1 MTIKNRTQFTKTLN
15 TLSSVKKNYTALAV
29 YAIEQAA
36 THGNL
41 KEVTELYNHS
51 HFVKSDGSLSA
62 EGKRLQ
68 SYIQAQYKGLKLA
81 HDNAAMIVE
90 FSAKIDTTRRHM
102 IIDLKATSELD
113 NDTVYANG
121 ELIGAYVYQSKALY
135 TSDFSKWMDY
145 ATFENLSKPAKEETI
160 RQVNAKT
167 MLTNVLA
174 LLDNGAVIKGDYKT
188 LLDLSDKLADF
199 KLLLDNAAIRE
210 QSGVDL
216 AALAQTMSVP
226 ASSKSRA
233 AH

>member
-1 MTIKNRTQFTKTLN
+1 MTIKNRSAFVKTLN
-15 TLSSVKKNYTALAV
+15 TLSSVKKNYTSLAL

-68 SYIQAQYKGLKLA
+68 SYIQAQYKGLKVT
-81 HDNAAMIVE
+81 HDNARIAVE
-90 FSAKIDTTRRHM
+90 FSAKPEATRRHM
-102 IIDLKATSELD
+102 IVDLEATRTLD
-113 NDTVYANG
+113 SSTEYANG
-121 ELIGAYVYQSKALY
+121 ETVGNHTFQSKALY

-145 ATFENLSKPAKEETI
+145 ITFENLSKPEKEETI
-160 RQVNAKT
+160 KQVNAKT

-174 LLDNGAVIKGDYKT
+174 LLDNEAIIKGDYKT
-188 LLDLSDKLADF
+188 LLDLSDKLAAF

>member
-15 TLSSVKKNYTALAV
+15 TLSSVKKNYTSLAL

-51 HFVKSDGSLSA
+51 HFIKSDGNLSA

-68 SYIQAQYKGLKLA
+68 SYIQAQYKGLKVS
-81 HDNAAMIVE
+81 HDNAAMVVE

-102 IIDLKATSELD
+102 IIDLEATSALD
-113 NDTVYANG
+113 NDTSYANG
-121 ELIGAYVYQSKALY
+121 ETVGNHTFQSKALY

-145 ATFENLSKPAKEETI
+145 TTFENLSKPAKEETI
-160 RQVNAKT
+160 KQVNAKT

-174 LLDNGAVIKGDYKT
+174 LLDNEAVIKGDYKT

-199 KLLLDNAAIRE
+199 KLLLDNAAIKE

>member
-15 TLSSVKKNYTALAV
+15 TLSSVKKNYTALAL
-29 YAIEQAA
+29 YAVEQAA

-51 HFVKSDGSLSA
+51 HFIKSDGSLSA

-68 SYIQAQYKGLKLA
+68 SYIQAQYKGLKVA

-113 NDTVYANG
+113 GTDYENG

-135 TSDFSKWMDY
+135 TSDFNKWMDY

-160 RQVNAKT
+160 KQVNAKT

-174 LLDNGAVIKGDYKT
+174 LLDNEAVIKGDYKT